1 MNLEFIGGAEDS
13 LTTRGIPL
21 DNQRRARI
29 RAAKRLRVSE
39 SFLVYERQKK
49 L

>member
-1 MNLEFIGGAEDS
+1 MNLEFIGGVEDS
-13 LTTRGIPL
+13 LADRGIPL
-21 DNQRRARI
+21 ASQRRARI
-29 RAAKRLRVSE
+29 TAAKRLSVSE